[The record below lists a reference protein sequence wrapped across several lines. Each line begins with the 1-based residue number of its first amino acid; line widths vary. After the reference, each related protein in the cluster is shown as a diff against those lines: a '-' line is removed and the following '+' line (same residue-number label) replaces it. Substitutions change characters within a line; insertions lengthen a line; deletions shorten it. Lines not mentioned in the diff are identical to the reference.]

1 VYVVN
6 LVAQCICWC
15 LSTIIHSS
23 VGLGI
28 VLEFYNSEKFVTSP
42 SSLFGNMLYTG
53 PAASML
59 PRLMTKWQQTWH
71 ST

>member
-1 VYVVN
+1 M
-6 LVAQCICWC
+6 LVFINYYTFFSW
-15 LSTIIHSS
+15 S
-23 VGLGI
+23 GI